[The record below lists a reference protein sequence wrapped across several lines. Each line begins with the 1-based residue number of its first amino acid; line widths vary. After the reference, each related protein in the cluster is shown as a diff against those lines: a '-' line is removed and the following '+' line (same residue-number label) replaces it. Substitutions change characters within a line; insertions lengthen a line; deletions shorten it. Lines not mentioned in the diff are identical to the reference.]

1 MFASLPARW
10 LALVPAMGALA
21 AMARP
26 APPPAE
32 SPETATAAS
41 YQSALEGYRGFTDDK
56 PIPWRTANEIVLLR
70 GGWQAYAREA
80 SNAAAGDGG
89 TTPLPPPPTRDRP

>member
-26 APPPAE
+26 APPLPEAPEAATPAR
-32 SPETATAAS
+32 
-41 YQSALEGYRGFTDDK
+41 YQSALEGYRRYADDQ
-56 PIPWRTANEIVLLR
+56 PIPWKTANEIVLLR

-80 SNAAAGDGG
+80 SNAAGGDDDS
-89 TTPLPPPPTRDRP
+89 TALPPPPTRDRP

>member
-26 APPPAE
+26 APPAAEAPA
-32 SPETATAAS
+32 PAPAAR
-41 YQSALEGYRGFTDDK
+41 YQSALEGYRRYADDP
-56 PIPWRTANEIVLLR
+56 PIPWRTANEIVRLR

-80 SNAAAGDGG
+80 PDAGDGG
-89 TTPLPPPPTRDRP
+89 TPPPPPTRDRP